1 MFNILPPA
9 DLTQLIL
16 NILFQSS
23 LTEIFR
29 PAGPG
34 VNQTEMTNNKHLS
47 NFLIYFISSRHNRLI
62 ILRHS
67 PTLYIVD
74 QQAVAEL
81 CQAQQLL
88 SNYQFEIMSQWTDVS
103 CWWSSVS
110 LAVRGNERVKMSWGL
125 EYKILQVL
133 MLLKTSLQPQV
144 NLTVLGLD
152 MNMTL
157 HNKP

>member
-34 VNQTEMTNNKHLS
+34 VNQTEMTNNKYLL
-47 NFLIYFISSRHNRLI
+47 NFLIYFILSRHNRLI

-88 SNYQFEIMSQWTDVS
+88 SNYQFWNHESMDGGQLLV
-103 CWWSSVS
+103 VFFS